1 MQSFS
6 LQSSFAT
13 GSLLRGRATSRAPV
27 ITRQIVARSAA
38 AGDGLQLTSSDRLWE
53 IGGRYW
59 WPFNNFEPPSYL
71 DGSLPGDR
79 GFDPLRLGE
88 TWGSPPDDSSA
99 PSSRIGWLLE
109 GELYNGRV
117 AMLAVLGVLA
127 VEAQGKGPWWKAV
140 DFSGTAGPTYAVGIV
155 ALHVVFAFL
164 EKRRIENF
172 EALGEAG
179 HFGLAPFDPAG
190 IRDDYNRQAEVRN
203 CRTAM
208 LAILGFWVQAWVTG
222 KGPLQNAI
230 DHLHNPFGANVFT
243 YGDKGYKVAGAFV
256 VATLLV
262 HFGELSRLKARGRGE
277 N

>member
-1 MQSFS
+1 MQSQ
-6 LQSSFAT
+6 LLNSSFLGGTA
-13 GSLLRGRATSRAPV
+13 LRPKSTSPARA
-27 ITRQIVARSAA
+27 ITRTVVARSTAS
-38 AGDGLQLTSSDRLWE
+38 GEGLQLSSSDRLWE

-59 WPFNNFEPPSYL
+59 WPFNNFNPPSYL

-88 TWGSPPDDSSA
+88 TWGQPPDDSSA

-140 DFSGTAGPTYAVGIV
+140 DLSGVGGPTYAVGIV

-172 EALGEAG
+172 EATGEAG

-203 CRTAM
+203 CRTGM
-208 LAILGFWVQAWVTG
+208 LAILGFWTQAWVTG
-222 KGPLQNAI
+222 KGPLQNAV
-230 DHLHNPFGANVFT
+230 DHLHAPFQNNIFT
-243 YGDKGYKVAGAFV
+243 YGDRGYKVVGVFL
-256 VATLLV
+256 VASLLV
-262 HFGELSRLKARGRGE
+262 HFGELSRLKARARGE